1 MYKQLTLLI
10 MKHGCNLLIMNH
22 GWWWGKWESA
32 WLYLP
37 LTFSRLGLRNFGVG
51 AWAHTLKVYKV
62 FTKVGQGPW
71 LKRTRCLG
79 PASVIHC
86 TPLSTLS
93 FWVSLLPRAFGYN
106 KTRESF
112 WTFLFTEA
120 KPSLCTWTKNWFS
133 VTVCGEAGKNSFIA
147 LLVKR
152 SHTGLMSSELCVSQP
167 GGDSEK
173 FYSNGS
179 ERLWSVCGPP
189 SDWLVVR

>member
-1 MYKQLTLLI
+1 MATHSSVLAWRIPGTVEPGGLSSLGS
-10 MKHGCNLLIMNH
+10 HRVGHDWSDLAVAAAVGNHLCNLYGTHWCRLQCINSWPFWLWIM
-22 GWWWGKWESA
+22 A
-32 WLYLP
+32 VTWLYLP

-51 AWAHTLKVYKV
+51 SWAHTLKVYKV

-71 LKRTRCLG
+71 LKRKRCFG

-112 WTFLFTEA
+112 WTFVFTEA

-133 VTVCGEAGKNSFIA
+133 VTVCGEAGK
-147 LLVKR
+147 K
-152 SHTGLMSSELCVSQP
+152 
-167 GGDSEK
+167 
-173 FYSNGS
+173 
-179 ERLWSVCGPP
+179 
-189 SDWLVVR
+189 